1 MQVPADSRSQ
11 MYCSF
16 DGKDRQALGA
26 GDAVVI
32 RLSRWPIPTVCSRDH
47 SHDWFRSVRET
58 LHWNVRKQ
66 QAGAGQ

>member
-1 MQVPADSRSQ
+1 MDARAQ

-16 DGKDRQALGA
+16 DGKDRQELRP
-26 GDAVVI
+26 GDALVV
-32 RLSRWPIPTVCSRDH
+32 RLSRWPVPSVCSSDH
-47 SHDWFRSVRET
+47 TRDWFRSVRET